1 MGEIGANDG
10 FGPEMSGHVWPSGP
24 NPSFRSQE
32 KRLEM
37 DARNLLQQMMS
48 HRKCCFLTKPW
59 SGSSVARIAQKL
71 VCGTLKECV
80 QATKT
85 REISHRAGGDNQ

>member
-1 MGEIGANDG
+1 MGEIGATIHG

-37 DARNLLQQMMS
+37 ELQ
-48 HRKCCFLTKPW
+48 KVAATTKPW
-59 SGSSVARIAQKL
+59 SGSSAARIAQKL

-80 QATKT
+80 QATATKT
-85 REISHRAGGDNQ
+85 GEISHRAGGDNP